1 MGRVKLQIKRIENT
15 TNRHVTFSK
24 RRNGLIKKAYE
35 LSVLCDIPIAL
46 IMFSPSGKLSYFS
59 GRRRIE
65 DVLTR
70 YINLPEND
78 RGGIVQDREFL
89 MRMLEKL
96 RCENDMAAL
105 ANPGVVN
112 SSIDELQQDIGR
124 YQQQL
129 QLSKQRLRFFEPD
142 PLTMTNTTELESCE
156 KFLMEA
162 LQRVT
167 ARKDY
172 LLGNQL
178 PSYDPSTSSMHMYLQ
193 SQQERLPNPYA
204 NEMAVQWVPDAVS
217 NHSHQIFVGSDPLI
231 DMREH
236 GMYEGIP
243 HQNMGGLQVDPCS
256 TVCHVSDHQEAS
268 WHQAYN
274 STELLSAL
282 MPSPPYPLMQNSM
295 GASEMTSM
303 VLHEQVDAAM
313 EASCSHAPM
322 DDVDAQVH
330 AGAYD
335 GSSTQSHVNKKYM
348 EEVMANAKA
357 ELTLEQALPK

>member
-78 RGGIVQDREFL
+78 RGG
-89 MRMLEKL
+89 
-96 RCENDMAAL
+96 
-105 ANPGVVN
+105 PGVVN
-112 SSIDELQQDIGR
+112 SNIDELQQEIGR

-142 PLTMTNTTELESCE
+142 PLAMTNTTELESCE
-156 KFLMEA
+156 KFIMEA

-167 ARKDY
+167 ARKEY

-178 PSYDPSTSSMHMYLQ
+178 PSYDPSTSSMQMYLQ
-193 SQQERLPNPYA
+193 SQQERLANPYA

-236 GMYEGIP
+236 GMYEAIP
-243 HQNMGGLQVDPCS
+243 HQNMGLQVDPCS
-256 TVCHVSDHQEAS
+256 TGCHVSDQQEAS

-282 MPSPPYPLMQNSM
+282 IPSPPYPLMQAHSDYMDVACNTLDKTIDV
-295 GASEMTSM
+295 AE
-303 VLHEQVDAAM
+303 
-313 EASCSHAPM
+313 M
-322 DDVDAQVH
+322 DDDV
-330 AGAYD
+330 GEL
-335 GSSTQSHVNKKYM
+335 STDPVI
-348 EEVMANAKA
+348 
-357 ELTLEQALPK
+357 LFR

>member
-89 MRMLEKL
+89 MRILEKL

-105 ANPGVVN
+105 A
-112 SSIDELQQDIGR
+112 
-124 YQQQL
+124 
-129 QLSKQRLRFFEPD
+129 KFFEPD
-142 PLTMTNTTELESCE
+142 PLAMTNTTELESCE
-156 KFLMEA
+156 KFIMEA

-167 ARKDY
+167 ARK
-172 LLGNQL
+172 
-178 PSYDPSTSSMHMYLQ
+178 MYLQ
-193 SQQERLPNPYA
+193 SQQERLANPYA

-236 GMYEGIP
+236 GMYEAIP
-243 HQNMGGLQVDPCS
+243 HQNMGLQVDPCS
-256 TVCHVSDHQEAS
+256 TGCHVSDQQEAS

-282 MPSPPYPLMQNSM
+282 IPSPPYPLMQARNYRLSLLLMMAMMMLLYIVIYIQNSM
-295 GASEMTSM
+295 GTSEMPGM

-313 EASCSHAPM
+313 AASCSHAQM
-322 DDVDAQVH
+322 EAVDSVH
-330 AGAYD
+330 AGAAGRVAARSVD
-335 GSSTQSHVNKKYM
+335 ARMSACIVQVGKEFIH
-348 EEVMANAKA
+348 
-357 ELTLEQALPK
+357 